1 MSILLGLRV
10 KPPHLSS
17 PSDQKTDYQI
27 PLLFR
32 LLDIRCMGE
41 LIVKPGLYGQAFLFN
56 VHRGFRPVIIK
67 RQRSS

>member
-1 MSILLGLRV
+1 MMSILLGLRV

-32 LLDIRCMGE
+32 LLDIRCIGGVNCKVRP
-41 LIVKPGLYGQAFLFN
+41 L
-56 VHRGFRPVIIK
+56 RSGFFI
-67 RQRSS
+67 

>member
-32 LLDIRCMGE
+32 LLDIRCIGGVNCKARP
-41 LIVKPGLYGQAFLFN
+41 L
-56 VHRGFRPVIIK
+56 RSGFFI
-67 RQRSS
+67 